1 MPFPRQEYESLTL
14 LFLSTEVVFE
24 VEQDPRFPELSVANI
39 RLARRI
45 GARTPDEFEHGL
57 PQVGW
62 FARLGMP
69 SPWDG
74 GCVRIFAWRHWPGP
88 ENAAV
93 EAFALAQQDMKNRIF
108 AEAPAPADL
117 PALFDRV
124 NTQVIAQARRFVP
137 FDPGQDAWHAPTLCV
152 WEAGYTAALV
162 ACVLACDG
170 PVPADLAETWAWFE
184 AGHWPSGFAAE
195 PGDFPGDRYGKRLS
209 FPRRLLVY

>member
-1 MPFPRQEYESLTL
+1 MGGPGHSPDARSPG
-14 LFLSTEVVFE
+14 S
-24 VEQDPRFPELSVANI
+24 DAPRFPELSVANI

-45 GARTPDEFEHGL
+45 GARTPDEFDRGL
-57 PQVGW
+57 SQVGW

-74 GCVRIFAWRHWPGP
+74 GRARIFAWRHWPGP
-88 ENAAV
+88 ENASV
-93 EAFALAQQDMKNRIF
+93 EAFALAQQNMKDRIF
-108 AEAPAPADL
+108 AEGPAVADL

-124 NTQVIAQARRFVP
+124 NTRVMEQARRFVP

-162 ACVLACDG
+162 ACVLACG
-170 PVPADLAETWAWFE
+170 WRVPDDLAEIWAWFE

-195 PGDFPGDRYGKRLS
+195 PGELPGDRYGKRLA
-209 FPRRLLVY
+209 FPRQLLVY

>member
-74 GCVRIFAWRHWPGP
+74 GCARIFAWRHWPGP